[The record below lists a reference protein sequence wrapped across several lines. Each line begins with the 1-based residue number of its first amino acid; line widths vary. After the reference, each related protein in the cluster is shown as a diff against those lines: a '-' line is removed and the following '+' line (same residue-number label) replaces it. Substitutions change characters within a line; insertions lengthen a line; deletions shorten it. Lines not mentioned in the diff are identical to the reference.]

1 MAGPV
6 NDQERDPTMCKSTA
20 EGGQRCIGHATA
32 KMVGAQDRYEKALG
46 YAQATEAKGGP
57 GHAQFVRKATA
68 AFEKFDAARIEYA
81 STPQGEADLK
91 NRLRAAL
98 NGTAADTG
106 VRTPDGKP
114 LDNPVD
120 LETAIVMG
128 RMTRKRNEQR
138 RARNAA
144 TSHTARRRTAAAP
157 STYTPGA
164 TGEIVRL
171 TQGTPDNLGLAYL
184 PEGAHVRFRDTI
196 TNTRGERV
204 LLVERVRLPGDKGED
219 ELDMGYGR
227 SHNGTSYQ
235 IPLDT
240 VGPTEP
246 GDTTAEYFTEN
257 PTASGDDYTG
267 DEDLD
272 SDEDLEEDDYF
283 WNEGH

>member
-1 MAGPV
+1 
-6 NDQERDPTMCKSTA
+6 MCKSTA

-46 YAQATEAKGGP
+46 YAQATQAKGGP

-91 NRLRAAL
+91 NRLQSAL
-98 NGTAADTG
+98 NGTAADSG
-106 VRTPDGKP
+106 ARTPDGKP

-128 RMTRKRNEQR
+128 RMTRRRNEQR
-138 RARNAA
+138 RERNAA
-144 TSHTARRRTAAAP
+144 ARSTTGPSARRANPAV
-157 STYTPGA
+157 YTPGA
-164 TGEIVRL
+164 TGEIVRI
-171 TQGTPDNLGLAYL
+171 TKGTPDGMGLAYL

-204 LLVERVRLPGDKGED
+204 LLVERVRMPGDKGED

-227 SHNGTSYQ
+227 SHNGSLYQ
-235 IPLDT
+235 VPTTAI
-240 VGPTEP
+240 GPTEP
-246 GDTTAEYFTEN
+246 GDATAAYFTAN
-257 PTASGDDYTG
+257 STAFGDDYTG
-267 DEDLD
+267 DEY
-272 SDEDLEEDDYF
+272 DDYD
-283 WNEGH
+283 EYDPDAYAAGY